1 MLSKVA
7 AIALMLSAATASPTF
22 RARQDDKCVTAYDAC
37 VAAGTAEVICSCDRT
52 ACYGEDA
59 ARIREWCSSQIAAL
73 PKSTSAATPVASSIP
88 GGCNPAHPGSCPS
101 SYFDTTTAAPAA
113 TFTSISGIPGGCNP
127 AHPGSC
133 PSSYFDTTTA
143 APAAT
148 FTSISGIPGGCNPAH
163 PGSCPSSYFDTTT
176 KSPAATFTSI
186 PGIPGGCNPAH
197 PGSCPTPSA
206 VASPVATAAPGSNP
220 KLVEGKT
227 WTISDL
233 TRYCIEGNSG
243 CDYNFVVTADGKT
256 ERCTV
261 IRMPG
266 SNAASES
273 WSNQPCTTGSDLTIS
288 WGYVAQPAPAFAVIT
303 VNKGAEL
310 AWFGVSDI
318 NGGKVSPSSPFG
330 SGDFGT
336 LPASPVYTYN

>member
-73 PKSTSAATPVASSIP
+73 PKSTSAVTPVASS
-88 GGCNPAHPGSCPS
+88 
-101 SYFDTTTAAPAA
+101 
-113 TFTSISGIPGGCNP
+113 IPGGCNP

-197 PGSCPTPSA
+197 PGSCPTPSV

-227 WTISDL
+227 WTISNL

-243 CDYNFVVTADGKT
+243 CDYNFAVTADGKT

-273 WSNQPCTTGSDLTIS
+273 WANQPCTTGSDLTIS